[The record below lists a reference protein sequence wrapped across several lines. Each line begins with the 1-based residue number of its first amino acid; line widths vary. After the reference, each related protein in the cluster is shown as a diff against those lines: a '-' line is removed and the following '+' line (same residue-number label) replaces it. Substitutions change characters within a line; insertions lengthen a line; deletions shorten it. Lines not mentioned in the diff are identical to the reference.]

1 MGLLDAVMGAL
12 GQNASAL
19 GLQDVLGMVQGNP
32 QLMQIASQL
41 LGNDG
46 GMGGLQGLV
55 TKFQDAGLG
64 EVMASWVGTGANLPV
79 SADQISQ
86 VLGGDTLS
94 GLAQQIGLNPAD
106 FAGQLAGML
115 PGVVDTL
122 TPGGEL
128 PAGGLGN
135 AGDLLGSLGALLK
148 A

>member
-1 MGLLDAVMGAL
+1 MGLLDAVMGAV

-46 GMGGLQGLV
+46 GVGGLEGLV
-55 TKFQDAGLG
+55 TKFQQAGMG
-64 EVMASWVGTGANLPV
+64 DVIASWIGTGSNLPV
-79 SADQISQ
+79 SAEQMSQ

-94 GLAQQIGLNPAD
+94 GLAQQLGMNSGD
-106 FAGQLAGML
+106 FAGQLANML
-115 PGVVDTL
+115 PGVVDSL

-148 A
+148 G